1 MSNFNGKVAII
12 TGGVRGIGAAIAMKM
27 NELGASVI
35 VTGRSSIEPELP
47 KNIKYISVDF
57 SMNKSILKFI
67 EKVEDTKD
75 LSVLINNAGI
85 NRVYDFIDFA
95 ADDFNEISVV
105 NYKVPYLL
113 MQSAARAMI
122 RDGIAGRIINI
133 GSIWATH
140 SKEGRTAYCG
150 SKAGL
155 VGLTRAVATDLA
167 KYGILVNAVSPGFV
181 ETDLTSSTLSEEEM
195 MTLTKQIPLG
205 RMAKPS
211 EIANVVAMLASETNT
226 YITGQNIIVDGG
238 FTNV

>member
-1 MSNFNGKVAII
+1 MNDLSGKVTVI
-12 TGGVRGIGAAIAMKM
+12 TGGVRGIGAAIALKFQ
-27 NELGASVI
+27 ELGACVT
-35 VTGRSSIEPELP
+35 VTGRSPIAPDLPE
-47 KNIKYISVDF
+47 NIKYLSVDF
-57 SMNKSILKFI
+57 SNKKSISRFLKKI
-67 EKVEDTKD
+67 ENTKNIAI
-75 LSVLINNAGI
+75 LINNAGI
-85 NRVYDFIDFA
+85 NRIYRFIEFPYK
-95 ADDFNEISVV
+95 DFNEISEV
-105 NYKVPYLL
+105 NYKVPYML

-140 SKEGRTAYCG
+140 TKDGRTAYCG

-181 ETDLTSSTLSEEEM
+181 ETDLTSSTLSAEEM
-195 MTLTKQIPLG
+195 KALGRQIPLG

-211 EIANVVAMLASETNT
+211 EIANIVAMLASESNT